1 MEKQIICS
9 ICGKVISGDYY
20 SSEPVVTKGICCER
34 CRNMVVKP
42 RIKEFI
48 DSVFRIME
56 TAEVDI

>member
-1 MEKQIICS
+1 MENLFVCS
-9 ICGKVISGDYY
+9 ICRSLVWGKCY

-34 CRNMVVKP
+34 CRNMDVKP

-56 TAEVDI
+56 TGEVDI